1 MWIWG
6 RGGNR
11 KGSGKE
17 WGYRIQ
23 NTDTRYRCRTQD
35 MDIRA
40 SRASKGILYT
50 IRHRHTCTCTQTEKS
65 THPHR
70 CTHTEASTGSYMSAN
85 AYIPEQ
91 EGTAE
96 LHSLTCRLTQGLSK
110 CRRKVVCDA
119 CTGHHMTQ
127 DDSDGSLEGA
137 GFLCK
142 TRMWGCWEE
151 RTEMSVSDPKK
162 ERMGL
167 SQRKAPRGTEEGRKK
182 QIPRTQ
188 QLLPSEEGWRL
199 RIQPG

>member
-1 MWIWG
+1 
-6 RGGNR
+6 
-11 KGSGKE
+11 
-17 WGYRIQ
+17 
-23 NTDTRYRCRTQD
+23 
-35 MDIRA
+35 
-40 SRASKGILYT
+40 
-50 IRHRHTCTCTQTEKS
+50 
-65 THPHR
+65 
-70 CTHTEASTGSYMSAN
+70 MSAN

-182 QIPRTQ
+182 QILRTQ

-199 RIQPG
+199 RVQPG